1 MNKKLITV
9 AIGAVLAAAPMLA
22 AAQST
27 VRAYGRVQV
36 EAANVDVGGTGLAG
50 TNNIRTHAGVTQ
62 GKDAGITWDP
72 GMSRFGIVANE
83 DLGGGLTAI
92 ARVEFGFVNAPNAS
106 NPAAPIAQREAYVGL
121 ESKTLGT
128 LRLGRFNSPYQNS
141 GIALDPFVATT
152 LEARGNG
159 GMTGT
164 DGSGVLNGHSSF
176 VSKGMN
182 YASPA
187 LAGIT
192 ANVYLGLDGIGG
204 TTTCGTLQASLVPA
218 SCAQGTQTAGDIS
231 ATLTWTRGPARAFVG
246 YNMLATVAKTATA
259 APEPTAIK
267 VGGQFKIGTMHTL
280 SAQHEMIDRD
290 AVPTA
295 AGGNKA
301 NTTFLGYQLTHNK
314 LVIAA
319 QGGQTKD
326 DRAGT
331 AKGEGSYYAL
341 GAIYNFSRTARVFG
355 GYRSTELSNS
365 TATNNTYRD
374 ERVVTVGMRKD
385 F

>member
-50 TNNIRTHAGVTQ
+50 TNNIRMHAGPTQ
-62 GKDAGITWDP
+62 GKDAGITWDA

-106 NPAAPIAQREAYVGL
+106 NPAAPINQREVYVGL

-204 TTTCGTLQASLVPA
+204 TTTCGTLQASFAPA

-246 YNMLATVAKTATA
+246 YNMLATVDKTATA
-259 APEPTAIK
+259 APEPTAMK

-280 SAQHEMIDRD
+280 SAQYEMIDRD
-290 AVPTA
+290 TVSPL

-301 NTTFLGYQLTHNK
+301 NVTFLGYQLTHDK
-314 LVIAA
+314 LVIVA
-319 QGGQTKD
+319 QGGQSKD

-365 TATNNTYRD
+365 TATNNIFRD
-374 ERVVTVGMRKD
+374 ERVVTVGLRKD

>member
-1 MNKKLITV
+1 
-9 AIGAVLAAAPMLA
+9 MLA

-50 TNNIRTHAGVTQ
+50 TNNIRSVYGVTQ
-62 GKDAGITWDP
+62 GNDAGVTVDP

-83 DLGGGLTAI
+83 DLGGGLKAI
-92 ARVEFGFVNAPNAS
+92 ALVEFGLIYPAINAS
-106 NPAAPIAQREAYVGL
+106 TAAAPITQREAYVGL
-121 ESKTLGT
+121 ESNTLGT
-128 LRLGRFNSPYQNS
+128 FRLGRFNTPYQLS

-152 LEARGNG
+152 LEARNNG
-159 GMTGT
+159 GMTGN
-164 DGSGVLNGHSSF
+164 DGSGVLNGHASF
-176 VSKGMN
+176 VSKGMS

-187 LAGIT
+187 LAGII
-192 ANVYLGLDGIGG
+192 ANVYLGLDGTGAT
-204 TTTCGTLQASLVPA
+204 TTTCGTLQASLAPV
-218 SCAQGTQTAGDIS
+218 SCVQGAQTAGDIS

-246 YNMLATVAKTATA
+246 YNMLATVVKTATHA
-259 APEPTAIK
+259 AEPTAMK

-280 SAQHEMIDRD
+280 SAQYEMIDRD
-290 AVPTA
+290 TVLTA

-301 NTTFLGYQLTHNK
+301 NVTFLGYQLTHNK